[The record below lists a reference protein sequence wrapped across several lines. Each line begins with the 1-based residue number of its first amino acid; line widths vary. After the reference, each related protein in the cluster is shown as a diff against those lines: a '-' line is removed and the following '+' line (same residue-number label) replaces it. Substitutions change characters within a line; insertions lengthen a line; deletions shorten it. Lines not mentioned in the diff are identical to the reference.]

1 MELITKEQTGE
12 ISFNFEEIK
21 EDLKGQMSFYSSLVF
36 TEDQK
41 PRAKKDLAELRKLK
55 KSIDEK
61 KKEVKNAYM
70 KPYMDFESK
79 IKELMSLIDEPIALI
94 DKQVKEF
101 DLKQKEEKKEKI
113 AELFFEIFSDMD
125 IALNNIYKN
134 EWDNVSYSL
143 TKIRNDMEEKKNAI
157 ERDMAVLNSFNSDV
171 VADAKTKYLSCLN
184 LAECIEYINNYEKQK
199 TEILKREEEKQLEEQ
214 YKSVPPTEPTEPT
227 ELEEVKA
234 EEPQGFT
241 FGGFNLNQTKRIE
254 ISGTAAELDRVIQFL
269 NNSNIEYKEI

>member
-125 IALNNIYKN
+125 IALNNIYKK
-134 EWDNVSYSL
+134 EWDNVSCSL

-157 ERDMAVLNSFNSDV
+157 ERDMAVLNSFNSDA
-171 VADAKTKYLSCLN
+171 VADAKTKYLSCFN

-199 TEILKREEEKQLEEQ
+199 AEILKREEEKQLEEQ
-214 YKSVPPTEPTEPT
+214 YKSVPAT
-227 ELEEVKA
+227 ELEEVKPG
-234 EEPQGFT
+234 EPQGFT

>member
-21 EDLKGQMSFYSSLVF
+21 EDLKGRMSFYSSLVF

-79 IKELMSLIDEPIALI
+79 IKELMSLIDEPITLI

-125 IALNNIYKN
+125 IALNNIYKK
-134 EWDNVSYSL
+134 EWDNVSCSL

-157 ERDMAVLNSFNSDV
+157 ERDMAVLNSFNSDA
-171 VADAKTKYLSCLN
+171 VADAKTKYLSCFN

-199 TEILKREEEKQLEEQ
+199 AEILKREEEKQLEEQ
-214 YKSVPPTEPTEPT
+214 YKSVPATKPT
-227 ELEEVKA
+227 ELEEVKS

>member
-79 IKELMSLIDEPIALI
+79 IKELMSLIDEPISLI

-143 TKIRNDMEEKKNAI
+143 TKIKNDMEEKKTAI
-157 ERDMAVLNSFNSDV
+157 DRDIAVLNSFNSDA
-171 VADAKTKYLSCLN
+171 VADAKTKYLSYFN

-199 TEILKREEEKQLEEQ
+199 AEILKREEEKQLEEQ
-214 YKSVPPTEPTEPT
+214 YKSVPPTEPTE
-227 ELEEVKA
+227 VKQ